1 MKVTLKNEGKSALH
15 FRLVKKSIAKSGE
28 EKQVSKRLKMALRF
42 MNTDGKTIPVNQ
54 LTQGTDFIA
63 EVILINPERKLYEQ
77 MSLTQI
83 FPSGWEIRN
92 SRMDAIAELLPNSDY
107 VYQDIRDD
115 RVNTYFS
122 MAPLQTVSYKVLLNA
137 AYQGRFYLPG
147 VLAEAM
153 YDNIIQAIEKGFW
166 VEVKKHEPMASK

>member
-1 MKVTLKNEGKSALH
+1 
-15 FRLVKKSIAKSGE
+15 
-28 EKQVSKRLKMALRF
+28 
-42 MNTDGKTIPVNQ
+42 
-54 LTQGTDFIA
+54 
-63 EVILINPERKLYEQ
+63 
-77 MSLTQI
+77 
-83 FPSGWEIRN
+83 
-92 SRMDAIAELLPNSDY
+92 MDAVAGLLPNSDY

-153 YDNIIQAIEKGFW
+153 YDNNIQAIEKGFW
-166 VEVKKHEPMASK
+166 VEVKKQEPMASK